1 MACGADLRFVTR
13 FAPSPTGPLHLGHAY
28 SAILA
33 HDMAR
38 AAGGQFL
45 LRMEDTDL
53 ERCRPEYMT
62 AIEDDLRWLGL
73 AWDGPVHRQSQH
85 LQRYTDGLAPLAAR
99 GLLYPCS
106 CTRSDIR
113 AALAAPQEGV
123 AHAVYPGSCRG
134 RSMATRRPEDALRLD
149 MAAALR
155 ALDQLPGFTETGPAH
170 AGWHQVDA
178 ATALRD
184 IGDVVLWRKNENVVA
199 YFLAS
204 AFDDADQGISHVIRG
219 EDLFDFTAVQVILQA
234 LLGLPTPVYHHH
246 RLIRD
251 DAGKRLA
258 KRDDARALAR
268 YRAEGLHAS
277 EIRRMVGLG

>member
-1 MACGADLRFVTR
+1 MAFVTR

-53 ERCRPEYMT
+53 ERCRPEYD
-62 AIEDDLRWLGL
+62 ALIQEDLEWLGL
-73 AWDGPVHRQSQH
+73 AWDGPIYRQSEHIAQYNAR
-85 LQRYTDGLAPLAAR
+85 LETLAGE

-113 AALAAPQEGV
+113 SALAAPQEGV
-123 AHAVYPGSCRG
+123 AFAVYPGTCRDRG
-134 RSMATRRPEDALRLD
+134 MGTRQREDALRLNL
-149 MAAALR
+149 AVALR
-155 ALDQLPGFTETGPAH
+155 HLAADDLSFSETGPAH
-170 AGWHQVDA
+170 AGHHRVDSDQA
-178 ATALRD
+178 QRQ
-184 IGDVVLWRKNENVVA
+184 IGDVVLSRKGEDIVA

-204 AFDDADQGISHVIRG
+204 AFDDADQHITHVIRG
-219 EDLFDFTAVQVILQA
+219 EDLFDFTPVQVILQH
-234 LLGLPTPVYHHH
+234 LFGLPTPVYHHH

-251 DAGKRLA
+251 DHGKRLA
-258 KRDDARALAR
+258 KRDDARALSK
-268 YRAEGLHAS
+268 YRAEGATPAD
-277 EIRRMVGLG
+277 IRRMVGLPNP

>member
-1 MACGADLRFVTR
+1 MAFVTR

-38 AAGGQFL
+38 AAGGRFL

-53 ERCRPEYMT
+53 ERCRPEWD
-62 AIEDDLRWLGL
+62 ALIQEDLLWLGL
-73 AWDGPVHRQSQH
+73 AWDGPIHRQSEH
-85 LQRYTDGLAPLAAR
+85 IARYNTRLEALEEK

-123 AHAVYPGSCRG
+123 AFNVYPGTCRH
-134 RSMATRRPEDALRLD
+134 RPMENRKPGDALRLNL
-149 MAAALR
+149 AAALESLG
-155 ALDQLPGFTETGPAH
+155 AADLSLTETGPAH
-170 AGWHQVDA
+170 CGNHRIDLER
-178 ATALRD
+178 ALRQ
-184 IGDVVLWRKNENVVA
+184 IGDVVLSRKGEDIVA

-204 AFDDADQGISHVIRG
+204 SFDDADQGVTHVIRG
-219 EDLFDFTAVQVILQA
+219 EDLFDFTPVQVILQH
-234 LLGLPTPVYHHH
+234 LFGLPTPIYHHH

-251 DAGKRLA
+251 EKGKRLA
-258 KRDDARALAR
+258 KRDDARAVSK
-268 YRAEGLHAS
+268 YRAEGATPAD
-277 EIRRMVGLG
+277 IRRMVALPEA